1 MTSATTSATS
11 PGWRLDRN
19 TVLHCAS
26 DQSMQPLAVDDG
38 AWADPSAVPAFRDGR
53 TLSVFDYTSSWTWWE
68 RHPTGEEFVHVLAG
82 DVVFHLEGGGGPHS
96 VELRAGTSLV
106 VPRGAWHRADIVTR
120 ATVLF
125 LTPTPAS
132 TEHRDA

>member
-1 MTSATTSATS
+1 MTPATTARTT
-11 PGWRLDRN
+11 GLRLDRR

-26 DQSMQPLAVDDG
+26 DQSMQPVAVDDA
-38 AWADPSAVPAFRDGR
+38 AWADRSAVAAFRDGR
-53 TLSVFDYTSSWTWWE
+53 ILSVFDYTSSWTWWE

-82 DVVFHLEGGGGPHS
+82 DVVFHLEDGDGRRS
-96 VELRAGTSLV
+96 VELHAGSGAV
-106 VPRGAWHRADIVTR
+106 VPRGAWHRAEIVTP

-125 LTPTPAS
+125 LTPTPAW